1 MMICVAVM
9 LLIMITPMGD
19 YIDVPDRAT
28 VTRVGIITGKEHK
41 EENLIVYIKV
51 PDKGYS
57 LQLYMAEGQDEPA
70 IGTVIKV
77 RGKTMAFPSATN
89 YGEFDSSK
97 YYRTLKIA
105 YRIMDAKV
113 LESAGK
119 KDALKE
125 FLYQK
130 REAFGDILESDFSK
144 EDAGIMKAVLLGD
157 KGGLSA
163 DIKDLYK
170 RGGIIHILSVSGLH
184 ISLIGMALYKLL
196 RRSSLWVLPSAVISI
211 IIMLLYGMMCGMGT
225 SAFRAIVMF
234 MIKLTADVIGRSYDM
249 LSAMSLSG
257 IMLIIDQPL
266 YVTHS
271 GFLMSYG
278 AIIAIGY
285 VLPSFPESL
294 RNGKLKLISGSLAI
308 SLVTF
313 PIHMNTYYTFPVYSI
328 FLNLL
333 VLPLV
338 AVLML
343 SGFLVILTGGVSA
356 LLGGVLAL
364 PACVI
369 LDWYRLCC
377 NISGVIPGNTWY
389 VGHANVVQI
398 IVYLIF
404 LVLFCVI
411 GMYNRKVKKLK
422 AKKLDKMRVLL
433 MALGIVIVSFRIT
446 PELKITILDV
456 GQGDGIVIESKGG
469 NYLLDGGSTSKK
481 NVGKYQIIPFLSYE
495 GIGSLDA
502 VIVTH
507 EDEDHISGIFEMM
520 EEMAKTGG
528 AIRIKN
534 LILPDVSES
543 SKGDNYKKLER
554 YAGALKIPV
563 SYIGRDSVISNKKL
577 YIKCLGPVCGM
588 RTDEPNAYSTV
599 LYLECN
605 LFRGILTGDV
615 DGKGQ
620 ESLRSFLAEGGRKYR
635 DITFLK
641 VSHHGSRFTTDSS
654 FLSTVRPKIAGISC
668 GKDNRYG
675 HPHKEVLE
683 RLENVDSDVLR
694 TDKCG
699 AFSIEVKG
707 DRLKIRKY
715 LEDNFS

>member
-1 MMICVAVM
+1 MMICAAVM
-9 LLIMITPMGD
+9 LLVLITPMGD
-19 YIDVPDRAT
+19 YIEVPDRAT

-41 EENLIVYIKV
+41 DENLIVYIKV

-57 LQLYMAEGQDEPA
+57 LQLYMADSDNEPL

-77 RGKTMAFPSATN
+77 RGKTFAFPAATN
-89 YGEFDSSK
+89 YGEFDSRK

-105 YRIMDAKV
+105 YRITDAKV
-113 LESAGK
+113 LETAGK
-119 KDALKE
+119 EDSLKE
-125 FLYQK
+125 FLY
-130 REAFGDILESDFSK
+130 RERERFGKKLDAFFSK

-196 RRSSLWVLPSAVISI
+196 RKGSLWVLPSAIISM
-211 IIMLLYGMMCGMGT
+211 IIMFLYGIMCGMGT

-234 MIKLTADVIGRSYDM
+234 VIKLAADVIGRSYDM

-257 IMLIIDQPL
+257 IMLILDQPL
-266 YVTHS
+266 YITHS

-285 VLPSFPESL
+285 VLPAFPEVI
-294 RNGKLKLISGSLAI
+294 RQGKLKIVSGSLAI
-308 SLVTF
+308 SLATF
-313 PIHMNTYYTFPVYSI
+313 PVYINTYYTFPVYSMV
-328 FLNLL
+328 LNLL

-338 AVLML
+338 ALLML
-343 SGFLVILTGGVSA
+343 SGFLVIL
-356 LLGGVLAL
+356 LGSISLSLGFILSM
-364 PACVI
+364 PAHVI
-369 LDWYRLCC
+369 LIWYRFCC
-377 NISGVIPGNTWY
+377 NISGSIPGNTWY
-389 VGHANVVQI
+389 VGHANVVQTI
-398 IVYLIF
+398 AYLIF

-411 GMYNRKVKKLK
+411 GMYNREGEKSRSERLER
-422 AKKLDKMRVLL
+422 MRVLL
-433 MALGIVIVSFRIT
+433 LGLGIVIASFRLT

-456 GQGDGIVIESKGG
+456 GQGDGIVIESKEG
-469 NYLLDGGSTSKK
+469 NYLVDGGSTSKK
-481 NVGKYQIIPFLSYE
+481 NVGKYQIIPYLSYE

-507 EDEDHISGIFEMM
+507 EDEDHVSGIIEMM
-520 EEMAKTGG
+520 EEMAKSGG

-534 LILPDVSES
+534 LILPDISES

-554 YAGALKIPV
+554 YAGLLDIPV
-563 SYIGRDSVISNKKL
+563 SYIGRGSVISNKNL
-577 YIKCLGPVCGM
+577 YIKCLGPVPKM
-588 RTDEPNAYSTV
+588 STDEPNAYSTV
-599 LYLECN
+599 LYLECD
-605 LFRGILTGDV
+605 LFKGILTGDV
-615 DGKGQ
+615 DGEGQ
-620 ESLRSFLAEGGRKYR
+620 ENLRSFLAGSSSKYR

-654 FLSTVRPKIAGISC
+654 FLSIVKPKIAGISC

-675 HPHKEVLE
+675 HPHKEVLD
-683 RLENVDSDVLR
+683 RLKKVDSNVLR

-699 AFSIEVKG
+699 AFSLEVKG
-707 DRLKIRKY
+707 DSLKLRKY
-715 LEDNFS
+715 LEE